1 VSEVSVVMATR
12 DRRRELLHAL
22 GRLTSLDDAPP
33 IIVVDNASSDG
44 TPEAVRAAHPDA
56 AVVALHRNFGAA
68 ARTIGAR
75 RATTPYVAFS
85 DDDSWWAPGALERA
99 RRHFE
104 RTPRMALLAGR
115 IVVGPEERLDPTCAA
130 MAASPLPDGDDLPG
144 PPVLGFLACG
154 AVVRRDAF
162 LAAGGF
168 SQRLLIGG
176 EESLLA
182 LDLAAAGWSLAYAGD
197 VVAHHHPSRGQRPGR
212 DALLVRN
219 ALLVTWLRRPAPVAV
234 AATARALRQGHTP
247 AVAAAARALPWVLRE
262 RRVVPAG
269 VEAAARLLDR
279 DRPT

>member
-1 VSEVSVVMATR
+1 MSEISVVIATR
-12 DRRRELLHAL
+12 DRRRELLQTL
-22 GRLTSLDDAPP
+22 GRLATLDDAPP
-33 IIVVDNASSDG
+33 VVVVDNASSDG
-44 TPEAVRAAHPDA
+44 TPEAVRAAHPRA
-56 AVVALHRNFGAA
+56 TVVALHRNLGAA

-75 RATTPYVAFS
+75 RTATPYVAFC

-99 RRHFE
+99 RRHFAS
-104 RTPRMALLAGR
+104 TPWMALLAGR
-115 IVVGPEERLDPTCAA
+115 ILVGPEERLDPTCAA

-144 PPVLGFLACG
+144 PPILGFLACA

-162 LAAGGF
+162 LAVGGF
-168 SQRLLIGG
+168 SQRLVIGG

-182 LDLAAAGWSLAYAGD
+182 LDLAAAGWSLAYAAD
-197 VVAHHHPSRGQRPGR
+197 VVAHHHPTRVRRPDR

-234 AATARALRQGHTP
+234 AATARALRQGQAP

-269 VEAAARLLDR
+269 VEAAARLLER
-279 DRPT
+279 TRN